1 MQKSLLIAVRDTV
14 SCSQGVRF
22 AGSFFENHKELTL
35 TLFYVM
41 TGNMAWESLD
51 DPWAEKK
58 DEIAMLPSEIK
69 KVFALC
75 SKALAKKGFAEEQ
88 IKQVARK
95 KQRETI
101 QDIIKECQNGLYDA
115 VILGKRSTSFVEDI
129 ICGNKGH
136 EILEKELAAPV
147 WFCRDP
153 DESRKN
159 VLLCVDGSAAGMNV
173 ADHVGYILQG
183 EDQHSVT
190 LFHVDKGQGVDQENA
205 FLDATDVLKSYG
217 IAEARIN
224 RAVVKSI
231 RVTNAILEAAE
242 QGKFAAIAIGS
253 LGRTA
258 SKGVYERIIGSKCK
272 NIFNDI
278 DKAALW
284 IVP

>member
-1 MQKSLLIAVRDTV
+1 MQKSLLIAVRDTT

-22 AGSFFENHKELTL
+22 AGSFFKNHTDLTL

-41 TGNMAWESLD
+41 TQAMAWESLD

-58 DEIAMLPSEIK
+58 DDVAMLPPEIK

-75 SKALAKKGFAEEQ
+75 SKALGDKGFAEEQ
-88 IKQVARK
+88 IRRVARK
-95 KQRETI
+95 KSKDTI
-101 QDIIKECQNGLYDA
+101 QDIIKECKNELYDA

-129 ICGNKGH
+129 LYGNKGH
-136 EILEKELAAPV
+136 DMLAKDLAAPV

-153 DESRKN
+153 DESRQN
-159 VLLCVDGSAAGMNV
+159 VLLCVDGSAIGERV
-173 ADHVGYILQG
+173 ADHVGFILQG
-183 EDQHSVT
+183 EEQHSVT
-190 LFHVDKGQGVDQENA
+190 LFHVDKGQGVSQEQA
-205 FLDATDVLKSYG
+205 FGEATAVLKSYG
-217 IAEARIN
+217 IPDERIT
-224 RAVVKSI
+224 RASVKSG
-231 RVTNAILEAAE
+231 RVTNAILAMAE

-258 SKGVYERIIGSKCK
+258 KKGMYDKIIGSKCQ